1 MSDTTTNPEV
11 IERILRERARKL
23 AAVPEDDAK
32 ACTRREVL
40 RFQLGPRHY
49 ALDTDYVFAT
59 RWLHELAPVP
69 EAPPAIIGITPQQG
83 GVLPVAALDLLFGN
97 APTGLRDTHR
107 IIVVGHDRPELALV
121 AGKDI
126 EIARL
131 APEDLLPPPGSA
143 DRASQ
148 ALIAGM
154 TEDGLTVLDGDAL
167 LRDERLFSRTAS
179 RSETTPGGPDRRM

>member
-1 MSDTTTNPEV
+1 MSETTTNPEV

-69 EAPPAIIGITPQQG
+69 EA
-83 GVLPVAALDLLFGN
+83 LPVAALDLLFGN